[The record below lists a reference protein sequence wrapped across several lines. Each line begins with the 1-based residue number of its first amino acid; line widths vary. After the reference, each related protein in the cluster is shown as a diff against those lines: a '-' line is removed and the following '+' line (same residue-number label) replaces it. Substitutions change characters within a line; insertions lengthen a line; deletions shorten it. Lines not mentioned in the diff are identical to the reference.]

1 MVSETGGV
9 GSSMR
14 IFGRRVANEPA
25 SLQPYFWSTSAVN
38 RRGIFL
44 TATTATAGK

>member
-1 MVSETGGV
+1 
-9 GSSMR
+9 
-14 IFGRRVANEPA
+14 
-25 SLQPYFWSTSAVN
+25 LQPYFWSTSAVN